1 MSRITPDTLPF
12 AAVIFDLDGLL
23 VDSEPLQAWAWD
35 AYAQQHGKRL
45 RPEILHA
52 MLGRRAIDTM
62 DIYLGSLGIDVPPE
76 VAIAERDKIFI
87 AAVPD
92 GIQLKPGAADLLDWL
107 EARQVPTA
115 LATSGQRHYV
125 DLVLRD
131 VTHPFGARMTA
142 EHVTR
147 GKPAPDIYLAA
158 AAALGIDPARCL
170 ALEDAVLGVQAAVA
184 AGMTCWAVPDDPAH
198 GFDLSH
204 AHRILPSLTAVLDA
218 LQQSQQT
225 N

>member
-1 MSRITPDTLPF
+1 MPF

-23 VDSEPLQAWAWD
+23 VDSEPLQASAWD
-35 AYAQQHGKRL
+35 AYAQRHGQRL
-45 RPEILHA
+45 RPEVLHA
-52 MLGRRAIDTM
+52 MLGRRAIDAV
-62 DIYLGSLGIDVPPE
+62 DVFLRSLGIDVAPE
-76 VAIAERDKIFI
+76 VAIAERNEIFF

-92 GIQLKPGAADLLDWL
+92 GIRLKPGAADLLDWL
-107 EARQVPTA
+107 EAEQIPTA
-115 LATSGQRHYV
+115 LATSGMRHYV

-131 VTHPFGARMTA
+131 VTHPFGARMMA

-204 AHRILPSLTAVLDA
+204 AHRILPSLTAVLNELRASDA
-218 LQQSQQT
+218 AAD
-225 N
+225 